1 MKLYFAPLEG
11 ITTYTFRNTHAEVF
25 GHCDAYYAPFIT
37 PTDNEKL
44 SLKTIRDITPE
55 RNAGVNLKVQVL
67 TNSASAFFKF
77 TDKIRPLGYN
87 EVNLNLGCPS
97 NTVCKKG
104 RGAAFLREPDALER
118 FFEEVFATTDFKI
131 SVKTRIGFSAP
142 DEFERL
148 IEIYN
153 RFAIELLIIHPRTRA
168 QMYKAMPDMDAF
180 ATAVSKCKMP
190 LCYNGNINTK
200 EQFGSVCSRFEN
212 LDSVMLGRGAVANPA
227 IFREIKGGKPLSTN
241 ELLCFTDRLIEKYNP
256 LLGSDIYTLHKLKEI
271 WLYCIENY
279 PCEKKTAKLIK
290 KAAKLGEFRK
300 SLDLLPKECQ
310 R

>member
-11 ITTYTFRNTHAEVF
+11 ITTYTFRNTHAEIF

-67 TNSASAFFKF
+67 TNTASAFFKF
-77 TDKIRPLGYN
+77 ADKIRPLGYD

-104 RGAAFLREPDALER
+104 RGAAFLREPEALEK
-118 FFEEVFATTDFKI
+118 FLEEVFATTDFKL
-131 SVKTRIGFSAP
+131 SVKTRVGFASG
-142 DEFERL
+142 DEFKRL
-148 IEIYN
+148 LEIYN
-153 RFAIELLIIHPRTRA
+153 RFPLELLIIHPRTRA
-168 QMYKAMPDMDAF
+168 QMYKGMPDMDLF
-180 ATAVSKCKMP
+180 ATADAQCKMP
-190 LCYNGNINTK
+190 LCYNGNINTV
-200 EQFGSVCSRFEN
+200 EQFNEVCNKFEN
-212 LDSVMLGRGAVANPA
+212 LDSVMLGRGALANPA
-227 IFREIKGGKPLSTN
+227 IFREIKGGEPLVTD
-241 ELLCFTDRLIEKYNP
+241 ELLAFTDALIEKYIP

-279 PCEKKTAKLIK
+279 PFEKKTAKLLR
-290 KAAKLGEFRK
+290 KATRLSEFRK
-300 SLDLLPKECQ
+300 ILDFLPKECQ
-310 R
+310 L